1 MIQKIKEDLK
11 SKKNKYMKIKVD
23 VGRNKYEE
31 YEGYVDELYEN
42 IWTFKT
48 SSDIKSFSYKD
59 ILIKSVILSPL

>member
-11 SKKNKYMKIKVD
+11 GKKNKYIKIKVD

-31 YEGYVDELYEN
+31 YKGYVDELYEN

>member
-11 SKKNKYMKIKVD
+11 SKKNKYIKIKVD

-31 YEGYVDELYEN
+31 YEGHVDELYEN

>member
-11 SKKNKYMKIKVD
+11 GKKNKYIKIKMD

>member
-1 MIQKIKEDLK
+1 MKQKIKEDLK
-11 SKKNKYMKIKVD
+11 SKKNKYIKIKVD

>member
-1 MIQKIKEDLK
+1 MTQKIKEDLK
-11 SKKNKYMKIKVD
+11 GKKNKYIKIKVD

>member
-11 SKKNKYMKIKVD
+11 SKKNKHIKIKVD

>member
-11 SKKNKYMKIKVD
+11 SKKNKYIKIKVD

-31 YEGYVDELYEN
+31 YKGYVDELYEN

>member
-11 SKKNKYMKIKVD
+11 SKKNKYLKIKVD
-23 VGRNKYEE
+23 VGRNQCEE

>member
-11 SKKNKYMKIKVD
+11 GKKNKYIKIKVD

-48 SSDIKSFSYKD
+48 SGDIKSFSYKD

>member
-11 SKKNKYMKIKVD
+11 GKKNKYIKIKVD

-42 IWTFKT
+42 IWAFKT

>member
-11 SKKNKYMKIKVD
+11 SKKNKYIKIKVD
-23 VGRNKYEE
+23 VGRNKCEE

>member
-11 SKKNKYMKIKVD
+11 SKKNKYIKIKVD

-31 YEGYVDELYEN
+31 YEGYVYELYEN

>member
-11 SKKNKYMKIKVD
+11 SKKNKYIKIKVD

>member
-11 SKKNKYMKIKVD
+11 SKKNKYIKIKVD

-31 YEGYVDELYEN
+31 YEGYVDALYEN

>member
-11 SKKNKYMKIKVD
+11 GKKNKYIKIKVD

>member
-11 SKKNKYMKIKVD
+11 GKKNKYIKIKVD

-59 ILIKSVILSPL
+59 ILIKSVILRPL